1 MLQSSQR
8 QRLSIKESLY
18 VCLVFL
24 IKSVFD
30 CIDVVY
36 EVIWMK
42 CGVIW
47 GIFPKFIYIETS
59 AYCDI
64 YLCLFC
70 VISLT

>member
-30 CIDVVY
+30 CFDVVY
-36 EVIWMK
+36 EVIWVK
-42 CGVIW
+42 RGVIL

-59 AYCDI
+59 AYRDI

>member
-30 CIDVVY
+30 CFDVVY

-42 CGVIW
+42 CGVIL

-59 AYCDI
+59 ACHDI
-64 YLCLFC
+64 YLCLFF

>member
-30 CIDVVY
+30 CFDVVY

-42 CGVIW
+42 CGVIL

-59 AYCDI
+59 ACRDI
-64 YLCLFC
+64 YLCLFF